1 MKDDAQ
7 YDFNLEEYGPRG
19 APNGVSGEGG
29 GGKVDNKTNPALKKV
44 DPKVTN
50 TERNEAA
57 HPRMRGIKGEVL
69 E

>member
-1 MKDDAQ
+1 MRRC
-7 YDFNLEEYGPRG
+7 DFNLEEYRPKG
-19 APNGVSGEGG
+19 APNGMSGEEKGEG
-29 GGKVDNKTNPALKKV
+29 NNKTNPALKKV

-50 TERNEAA
+50 MERNEAA